1 MVGRLEDNREGRG
14 RGGTALTRS
23 PGANDANLPCKS
35 RHISRHRA
43 AEGCSRAS
51 RFRYPFSPVVL
62 APFSLPFSLPPFPT
76 PLSFS
81 LSLSNTSAQQHSAD
95 LPEVDEKFSEL
106 LSRELSRRAP
116 TTSRKFCDVNAIVRR
131 TAEDPLAGFA
141 YLLARASREFI
152 GHRFANRRT
161 SRPSAPWRFPLHD
174 ALLLHGDYVHLIA
187 RRNAAKNQII
197 SRIYLFL
204 FERSVE
210 CSFWFHRENKNEG
223 NIEFSSLYV
232 KIVSHYLCVF
242 CHNNSASKYDQ
253 HKLAM

>member
-1 MVGRLEDNREGRG
+1 MDGRLEDNREGRG

-62 APFSLPFSLPPFPT
+62 APFSLPFPLPPFPT

-95 LPEVDEKFSEL
+95 MPEVDEKFSEL

-116 TTSRKFCDVNAIVRR
+116 TTSRKFCDVNAIARR

-152 GHRFANRRT
+152 GHRFANRQSSVGT
-161 SRPSAPWRFPLHD
+161 VEIST
-174 ALLLHGDYVHLIA
+174 A
-187 RRNAAKNQII
+187 RRII
-197 SRIYLFL
+197 TSWRLCAFNSPPKRGKKSNNFAYISVSVRAISGVQFL
-204 FERSVE
+204 
-210 CSFWFHRENKNEG
+210 
-223 NIEFSSLYV
+223 
-232 KIVSHYLCVF
+232 
-242 CHNNSASKYDQ
+242 ASPGK
-253 HKLAM
+253 